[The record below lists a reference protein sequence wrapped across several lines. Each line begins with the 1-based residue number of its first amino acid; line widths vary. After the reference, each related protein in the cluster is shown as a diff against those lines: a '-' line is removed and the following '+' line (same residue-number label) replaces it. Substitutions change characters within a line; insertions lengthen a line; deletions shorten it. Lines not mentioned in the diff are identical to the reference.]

1 MGVDFHE
8 CYMCHCI
15 RTDTNDGGGF
25 CDCVTCD
32 GRFTCGHCAAGPFL
46 ETPCPSL
53 GVGYDE
59 WFCREEAARHPGWVP
74 ASRP

>member
-25 CDCVTCD
+25 CDCATCA
-32 GRFTCGHCAAGPFL
+32 GRFTCRQCAGPFL
-46 ETPCPSL
+46 PPCSDDND
-53 GVGYDE
+53 VDDE
-59 WFCREEAARHPGWVP
+59 WFCTEEAARHPGWVP
-74 ASRP
+74 AKRA